1 MIRLIIFISILLIIA
16 VLGIYRSHCENSPIK
31 ISGKQVRYVRNYKNK
46 LRAQVKFPLWGWI
59 DVTYS
64 KIIDSTFD
72 HFPEFKTEDEAKEFL
87 KQLKESMVDPNEK
100 DTVIVET
107 YFRDYSGNKSHF
119 NEKEGR

>member
-1 MIRLIIFISILLIIA
+1 MIKLIIFISTILILA
-16 VLGIYRSHCENSPIK
+16 ALGIYRNCCENNPVK

-59 DVTYS
+59 DVTYN

-72 HFPEFKTEDEAKEFL
+72 VFPEFKTEDKAKEFL
-87 KQLKESMVDPNEK
+87 KQLKKSIVDPNKK

-107 YFRDYSGNKSHF
+107 YFRDYSGNKKHF
-119 NEKEGR
+119 EEEEK